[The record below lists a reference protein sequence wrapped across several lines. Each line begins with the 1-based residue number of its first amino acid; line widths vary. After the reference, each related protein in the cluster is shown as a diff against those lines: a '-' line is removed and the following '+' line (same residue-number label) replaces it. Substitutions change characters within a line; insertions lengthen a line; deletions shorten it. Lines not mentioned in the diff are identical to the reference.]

1 MANLQNIA
9 KLAEMD
15 GVVAVDKPA
24 GISAHDTMKSV
35 KTHFNLVKVGHGGTL
50 ATADTGVFLLL
61 LGNAAR
67 FSSQLMGRDR
77 AYEATI
83 RLGRAT
89 NTYDAEGDTVA
100 EKPFDGVTRESFE
113 AALKDFKG
121 DVYMAQ
127 PPFSAVRMANRPG
140 YVVVPAGEDDAK
152 ERLVHV
158 YRASVLEFAPPLV
171 KLSIVSTK
179 GMSVRTF
186 ANTIGDALG
195 CGACV
200 ESLRRM
206 SCGSVKAEDAMPLI
220 ELMKLHPMDFAA
232 RVRPISS
239 ALA

>member
-24 GISAHDTMKSV
+24 GISAHDAMKSV
-35 KTHFNLVKVGHGGTL
+35 KTHFNLVKVGHGGTIG
-50 ATADTGVFLLL
+50 ANDTGVFLLL

-67 FSSQLMGRDR
+67 FSNQIMGRDR
-77 AYEATI
+77 AYEAVV

-89 NTYDAEGDTVA
+89 NTYDRDGETVA
-100 EKPFDGVTRESFE
+100 EKPFEGVSRDALD
-113 AALKDFKG
+113 AALREFKG

-127 PPFSAVRMANRPG
+127 PPFSAVKMNGRPG
-140 YVVVPAGEDDAK
+140 YAIVPTGDDAAV

-158 YRASVLEFAPPLV
+158 YRLSVLEFAPPTAR
-171 KLSIVSTK
+171 LSIAATK
-179 GMSVRTF
+179 GVSVRSI
-186 ANTIGDALG
+186 ANGLGAALG

-200 ESLRRM
+200 EELRRTA
-206 SCGSVKAEDAMPLI
+206 CGSVKVEDSLPLM

-232 RVRPISS
+232 RVRPVSV